1 MLSPWCPSGKA
12 FSVGLLASAVS
23 YLLQSQAWRPAGGG
37 KLRLAAQ
44 VREGPYLARLPRFPL
59 FLRVFTVSTTRFQ
72 RAPSRK
78 EWPRDSGKG
87 VRTPFLPSG

>member
-1 MLSPWCPSGKA
+1 VQLVLSPCPSGKA

-44 VREGPYLARLPRFPL
+44 VRMIRPRNGGKSAKIRELGPSF
-59 FLRVFTVSTTRFQ
+59 
-72 RAPSRK
+72 
-78 EWPRDSGKG
+78 D
-87 VRTPFLPSG
+87 TPDA